1 MAEECPG
8 APSRRV
14 AYEGSLDPLGLFS
27 SFCGLALLF
36 GRTYQP
42 SQDEQ
47 ATNHGENLQKA
58 FHMRVGSFSRRC
70 GRGFPGPPPPPGC
83 PSSMKLS
90 ASENLLRV

>member
-1 MAEECPG
+1 MMAEECPG

-27 SFCGLALLF
+27 SLCRLALLF

-47 ATNHGENLQKA
+47 ATNHGENLHKA
-58 FHMRVGSFSRRC
+58 FHVRVGSFSRPVVAAVPDLHR
-70 GRGFPGPPPPPGC
+70 RPGVPRP
-83 PSSMKLS
+83 
-90 ASENLLRV
+90 